1 MPAQIHILWTDSFPA
16 PVVSKV
22 QFNQRLQFHQLFRE
36 AFQVIFLTQSV
47 HSSEGGCWPRGI
59 RRRKPITCWTKG
71 WLRELLQCA
80 ESSTVQS
87 GITATKNQEY
97 HKNMIRGS
105 SRSKNRQDY
114 VIWYMYMHV
123 HVCIHILAWYRK
135 NITLYLSTL
144 FGQPCYQPRRWKIQ
158 SLELLEVSSV
168 AFQNI
173 SKICSKVARPPCFSG
188 IQLGSRCQECCQETQ
203 GGWKLLQF
211 ATLYCEMAEMRE
223 FLQAERSRNLHILKP
238 WERQEW
244 NAIFKMEIYF
254 WTNSDNLGGILLCL
268 ATDFAMRWYLTRK
281 PVNHEA
287 TVPNRLTSHCP
298 FHVGWYLYM
307 PLYQVIE
314 FQCRRSF
321 EQIKSTR
328 PYKSRLV
335 SRIFWTNPP
344 WPSSHASISL
354 DWRSSSLW
362 GLVQHLF
369 STLDELFGLE
379 MKMLLEMMTESPLVA
394 TQGAHYFCNV
404 LH

>member
-1 MPAQIHILWTDSFPA
+1 MPAQIHILWTPA

-36 AFQVIFLTQSV
+36 AFQMIFLTQSV

-114 VIWYMYMHV
+114 VIWCMYMHV
-123 HVCIHILAWYRK
+123 HVCIHILHTY
-135 NITLYLSTL
+135 S
-144 FGQPCYQPRRWKIQ
+144 GM
-158 SLELLEVSSV
+158 
-168 AFQNI
+168 I
-173 SKICSKVARPPCFSG
+173 SKKIYAVPFDPLWSALLPAKTLKDPKFGAAGAVLSSISKYFKDMFQGCPPPCFSS

-223 FLQAERSRNLHILKP
+223 FLQAEWSRNLHILKP

-244 NAIFKMEIYF
+244 NAIFK
-254 WTNSDNLGGILLCL
+254 
-268 ATDFAMRWYLTRK
+268 RK
-281 PVNHEA
+281 
-287 TVPNRLTSHCP
+287 
-298 FHVGWYLYM
+298 
-307 PLYQVIE
+307 I
-314 FQCRRSF
+314 
-321 EQIKSTR
+321 
-328 PYKSRLV
+328 
-335 SRIFWTNPP
+335 
-344 WPSSHASISL
+344 
-354 DWRSSSLW
+354 
-362 GLVQHLF
+362 
-369 STLDELFGLE
+369 
-379 MKMLLEMMTESPLVA
+379 
-394 TQGAHYFCNV
+394 
-404 LH
+404 